1 MADVD
6 AAARLAQVLQPA
18 AIDRL
23 LADAEASGTPIDGV
37 DGLLAQMT
45 KAVLE
50 RVLETEMSDHLG
62 YERGDASGNGSGNSR
77 NGHGAKTVHT
87 TAGPVTIAVPRDRHG
102 EFEPRIVPKGAR
114 RLGQIDDMILSLYAR
129 GMSTRD
135 IEAHLGEVY
144 GIRAS
149 RELISTIT
157 DVVADEIAAWQNR
170 PVDDVYPIM
179 YVDAIR
185 IRVKDRWVVT
195 MKAAHLAVSSSQC
208 TVRIGLEQGAR

>member
-1 MADVD
+1 
-6 AAARLAQVLQPA
+6 
-18 AIDRL
+18 
-23 LADAEASGTPIDGV
+23 
-37 DGLLAQMT
+37 
-45 KAVLE
+45 
-50 RVLETEMSDHLG
+50 
-62 YERGDASGNGSGNSR
+62 
-77 NGHGAKTVHT
+77 
-87 TAGPVTIAVPRDRHG
+87 
-102 EFEPRIVPKGAR
+102 
-114 RLGQIDDMILSLYAR
+114 MILSLYAR